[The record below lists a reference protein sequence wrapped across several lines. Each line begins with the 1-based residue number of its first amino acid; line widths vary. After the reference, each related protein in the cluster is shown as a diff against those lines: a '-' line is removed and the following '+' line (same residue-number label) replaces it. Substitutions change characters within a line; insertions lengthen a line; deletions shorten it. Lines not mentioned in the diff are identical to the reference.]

1 MPGVIVSQLS
11 GDKVNER
18 RAMSY
23 YTRIIDLQ
31 KLGQA
36 WDHVRKN
43 KPACGVDQVTCDAF
57 EARRKEELQQLH
69 LELTEHRYTS
79 LPVRQVT
86 LYKGEKA
93 RTIALFSMRDKVVQQ
108 SVAAELGKLFEP
120 KFVHAVYAYRPGRS
134 ALEAVHAVSLS
145 AGKYEWVLKADIQD
159 FFDHIQIKRLL
170 AFLQQAIREEDVIEL
185 IRSLLQVQILQEDG
199 TLEQKTEGV
208 CQGASLA
215 PVLSNIYMIAFDRW
229 LSGKNLFYIRYSDD
243 ILVMGHEQAELEQL
257 LLQMQEMLGKM
268 GLHLHEKKTCI
279 CKVADSFSFLG
290 YVFDQQGKHVPK
302 KAADQL
308 QEKLELLWLEQGRLP
323 VEQKLKQCAE
333 IIEGWEQ
340 YYRGER
346 RCGSIIEY
354 AVLLYMTRFRQP
366 KVYDQVADMRQQQE
380 NVYRDLLDF
389 FLSEWKRTG
398 KQEKILFEYEQY
410 VQVPDAGWYMAKE
423 GDIPKRAG
431 QAVSV
436 WMQELLVCYEKWII
450 LEEEDVGTSMMQ
462 LYSDLGAYKQAAYF
476 QEKLHGLQ
484 KTGSVVQALE
494 SGLKQQADDEGQ
506 SMDFLQRT
514 DADGQ
519 KEMEK
524 AVGTALTG
532 HFSVRDL
539 GRYQALFA
547 GREDI
552 YARETIQYG
561 GKHVVEQVLEPLTED
576 VIKAHLR
583 GEVTVCTY
591 VQRSN
596 HTAHFLVLDVD
607 ISKKI
612 LLQYQGNA
620 EALTRYMQLAG
631 VQTQKLLHILN
642 QLGLKGYP
650 EFSGRRGYHIW
661 VFFSEWVPVRYLHLL
676 EDVIE
681 KRYQSEQTEE
691 IQVEY
696 FPNQIK
702 VKPGSAGQGIRLPL
716 GIHGKSGQVSRMLE
730 EDLTPVAEISRLL
743 QDVAACSLNGLRK
756 ILSVH
761 MPEEQS
767 VSVSQVRQV
776 DPDLTGFGELPDGVR
791 VVLENCSLSRFLCQK
806 ARTTGYL
813 THGERLSVLYVFGH
827 LGEEG
832 KEFVHRIMQ
841 FTLNYQYHVTERFI
855 RKLPEKPISCVKLR
869 EQYKTITAE
878 YGCSCVFK
886 RTKNCYPSPVLHAIR
901 NAEGEAGEVTIPTS
915 RTLTKEKEKVVYEEM
930 NIHKTVQEMAG
941 RILELKKQKRSLDRS
956 IEKVEKELE
965 TVFDTAGIDCLEI
978 EMGLLNRRRLPAG
991 GYEWMIQI

>member
-1 MPGVIVSQLS
+1 
-11 GDKVNER
+11 
-18 RAMSY
+18 MSY

-43 KPACGVDQVTCDAF
+43 KPACGVDQVTCDTF
-57 EARRKEELQQLH
+57 EARRKEELQQLR
-69 LELTEHRYTS
+69 LELLEHRYTS

-93 RTIALFSMRDKVVQQ
+93 RTIALFAMRDKVVQQ
-108 SVAAELGKLFEP
+108 SVATELSKLFEP
-120 KFVHAVYAYRPGRS
+120 QFARSVYAYRPGRS
-134 ALEAVHAVSLS
+134 ALEAVNAISLS
-145 AGKYEWVLKADIQD
+145 VGKYEWVLKTDIQD

-170 AFLQQAIREEDVIEL
+170 TFLQQNIREEDVIQLVEK
-185 IRSLLQVQILQEDG
+185 LLRVRVLQEDG

-208 CQGASLA
+208 CQGASIA

-229 LSGKNLFYIRYSDD
+229 LTGKNLFYIRYSDD
-243 ILVMGHEQAELEQL
+243 ILVMGHDQAELEQL
-257 LLQMQEMLGKM
+257 LLQMQEMMGRL
-268 GLHLHEKKTCI
+268 GLHLHEKKTSI
-279 CKVADSFSFLG
+279 GRVADSFSFLG
-290 YVFDQQGKHVPK
+290 YVFDEKGKRVPK

-323 VEQKLKQCAE
+323 VEQKLKKCAE

-366 KVYDQVADMRQQQE
+366 RIYDQVAAMRNQQE

-389 FLSEWKRTG
+389 FISEWKRTG
-398 KQEKILFEYEQY
+398 KQGKILFEYEQY
-410 VQVPDAGWYMAKE
+410 VQVPDAGWNQTRETSGAAE
-423 GDIPKRAG
+423 AG
-431 QAVSV
+431 QAVSSLI
-436 WMQELLVCYEKWII
+436 QELYDCYEKWII
-450 LEEEDVGTSMMQ
+450 LEEEEVCVSLMQ
-462 LYSDLGAYKQAAYF
+462 IYSDLGGYKQAAYF
-476 QEKLHGLQ
+476 QEKLHALQ
-484 KTGSVVQALE
+484 KTGAVTGSPTPVLE
-494 SGLKQQADDEGQ
+494 
-506 SMDFLQRT
+506 QRT
-514 DADGQ
+514 ERTQTVDSEGKNVSPPAGISTP
-519 KEMEK
+519 
-524 AVGTALTG
+524 AGS
-532 HFSVRDL
+532 FSVQDI

-547 GREDI
+547 GREDT

-561 GKHVVEQVLEPLTED
+561 GKRAVEQMLEPLTEE
-576 VIKAHLR
+576 VIKAHLQ
-583 GEVTVCTY
+583 GELTACTY

-612 LLQYQGNA
+612 LLQYQGNT
-620 EALTRYMQLAG
+620 EALARYLQLAG
-631 VQTQKLLHILN
+631 VQTQKLLQILG

-661 VFFSEWVPVRYLHLL
+661 IFFSEWMPVRYLHLL
-676 EDVIE
+676 ESVIE
-681 KRYQSEQTEE
+681 KLYQPEQTEE

-696 FPNQIK
+696 FPNQVK

-716 GIHGKSGQVSRMLE
+716 GIHGKSGQFSQMLE
-730 EDLTPVAEISRLL
+730 EDLTPVADISGFLK
-743 QDVAACSLNGLRK
+743 DIATFSANGLRK
-756 ILSVH
+756 ILSTH

-767 VSVSQVRQV
+767 ASSGQVHQV
-776 DPDLTGFGELPDGVR
+776 DPDLTAFGELSDGVR

-813 THGERLSVLYVFGH
+813 AHGERLSVLYVFGH

-832 KEFVHRIMQ
+832 KEFVHHVMQ

-855 RKLPEKPISCVKLR
+855 RKLPEKPVSCVKLR

-901 NAEGEAGEVTIPTS
+901 SAEGEAGEVTIPTS

-930 NIHKTVQEMAG
+930 NMHKKVQEMAG

-978 EMGLLNRRRLPAG
+978 EMGLLNRRRLPEG